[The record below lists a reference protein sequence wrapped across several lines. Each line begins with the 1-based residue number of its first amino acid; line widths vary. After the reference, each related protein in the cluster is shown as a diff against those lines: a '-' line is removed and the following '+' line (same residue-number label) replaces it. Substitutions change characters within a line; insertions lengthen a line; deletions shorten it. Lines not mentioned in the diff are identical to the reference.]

1 MVLSTLTIGNAVA
14 GETYEIICE
23 ASLKQGIQATPFFR
37 WLNSNGDRVV
47 NDGDISVGPATASSL
62 QIVFDILKVSHSGIY
77 TCEVTLYSLALQS
90 PLIISTNISL
100 DVDSKFV
107 DT

>member
-90 PLIISTNISL
+90 PLITSTNISL

-107 DT
+107 DK